1 MFEMSNFYN
10 KQSTFMKFCRVN
22 IQNIFKLFAKLHNQ
36 TTLNKKLMPKKPLT
50 FKENLYAKLVCL
62 CRVFSS
68 LD

>member
-10 KQSTFMKFCRVN
+10 KQSTFMKFCRDN
-22 IQNIFKLFAKLHNQ
+22 IQSIFKLFAKLHNQ